1 MIPTHT
7 ARGFVREVVAAAR
20 PDVAVAYVAFLVL
33 ALLPDLIA
41 DGAGLDVR
49 VTLSD
54 LLGGHVAPSD
64 AVGGSGGGVLL
75 VLLAA
80 ATVVVPTI
88 WKHRF
93 AALAAI
99 VPLLVTALGLWPLH
113 RQHQAELE
121 AIDALS
127 EFGIDPQELVRQVD
141 AGSNGPLGHL
151 SIAAWC
157 LFGVVIYLAI
167 RGVTRAMTKPAA
179 KR

>member
-1 MIPTHT
+1 LTPTYT

-33 ALLPDLIA
+33 ALLPSLIA
-41 DGAGLDVR
+41 DGAGLGAR
-49 VTLSD
+49 VTLAD

-64 AVGGSGGGVLL
+64 AVGGSVRGVLL

-80 ATVVVPTI
+80 ATAVVPTV

-93 AALAAI
+93 AALATL
-99 VPLLVTALGLWPLH
+99 VPLLVTVLGLWPLH

-151 SIAAWC
+151 SVAAWC

-167 RGVTRAMTKPAA
+167 RGVMRALAKPP

>member
-1 MIPTHT
+1 MHT
-7 ARGFVREVVAAAR
+7 ARGFVREVIVAAR
-20 PDVAVAYVAFLVL
+20 PDVAIAYAIFLLL
-33 ALLPDLIA
+33 ALLPSLIA
-41 DGAGLDVR
+41 NGAGFDAR
-49 VTLSD
+49 VTLAD

-64 AVGGSGGGVLL
+64 ATGGNGGGVLL

-88 WKHRF
+88 WKQRF

-99 VPLLVTALGLWPLH
+99 VPLLVTTLGLWPLH

-141 AGSNGPLGHL
+141 AGSNGLLGHL
-151 SIAAWC
+151 SMAAWC

-167 RGVTRAMTKPAA
+167 RGVMGAMAARQPA
-179 KR
+179 R